1 MGSQLISELVGLLG
15 FENLVAVLYY
25 TLGQVTKGAPQGCI
39 PGSFLSSVIND
50 NRVFTLKICE

>member
-1 MGSQLISELVGLLG
+1 MGSQLINELVGLLG
-15 FENLVAVLYY
+15 FENLVAVLHY